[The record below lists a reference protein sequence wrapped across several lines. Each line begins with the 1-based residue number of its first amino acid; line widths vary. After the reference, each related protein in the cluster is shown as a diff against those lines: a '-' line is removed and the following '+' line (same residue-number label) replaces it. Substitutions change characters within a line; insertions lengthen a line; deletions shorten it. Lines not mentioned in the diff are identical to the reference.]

1 MTIREAYLLGW
12 VYGLLTQAINEDTRP
27 DLAAPNPYS
36 SLNRIFKRAREKS
49 VISNELEKQ
58 IALAFEEIN
67 GCEITLNKDSEKL
80 QPLEFQ
86 GRWLIGY
93 FRGLYSKPLPDMQI
107 DIKAMQKQKGLSQ
120 SALAR
125 HLGVA
130 QTVVSKWETGKS
142 KPNQIM
148 LDKLQSILA

>member
-1 MTIREAYLLGW
+1 MSIREAYLLGW
-12 VYGLLTQAINEDTRP
+12 VYGLLTQAIKEDTRP
-27 DLAAPNPYS
+27 DLAAPTPYS
-36 SLNRIFKRAREKS
+36 SLARIFKRAREKS
-49 VISNELEKQ
+49 VIYNELEKQ
-58 IALAFEEIN
+58 IAAALEKIN
-67 GCEITLNKDSEKL
+67 CCEITLDKDSEKI

-107 DIKAMQKQKGLSQ
+107 DIKAMRKQKGLSQ

-125 HLGVA
+125 QLGIA

-142 KPNQIM
+142 KPSQIM
-148 LDKLQSILA
+148 LDKLQSILT